1 MGGTA
6 RCRMSLLKARLP
18 DPTLSRQ
25 SVERLPLVREEKA
38 KLAVSKTHFRVS
50 GVGMLTCPIRDM
62 YCSHS
67 VSACSMTCSIP
78 HRLLSRWWCCAPPLE
93 TDN

>member
-1 MGGTA
+1 MPIWMAARRRKVMGGTA

-18 DPTLSRQ
+18 ESGLSRQ
-25 SVERLPLVREEKA
+25 SVDRLPLVKEEKA
-38 KLAVSKTHFRVS
+38 KLVVLKTHFRVF

-67 VSACSMTCSIP
+67 V
-78 HRLLSRWWCCAPPLE
+78 R
-93 TDN
+93 